1 MRRSTRFGLVAAIA
15 LLVLGGG
22 YTAYWRIAAGRIE
35 DGLVAWRQS
44 ILPRKIEASWQSL
57 RVAGFP
63 LGFRVELGGATLVDR
78 ALTPAPE
85 IHAPVLTGSARP
97 WDFADWRL
105 AAPRGLAATLAAA
118 GARPPV
124 KLAAQSARGT
134 VALAGGGA
142 VSLWLRFAG
151 LVAEAGG
158 RVPVKAA
165 DAWITLPPEPARTH
179 AEPSLGLA
187 LDLRR
192 VRLPAAPLAMS
203 GTIDD
208 LAFGVTLKGAVPDG
222 PLPQAVAAWR
232 DAGGTIEFDNL
243 RLKWGGLGA
252 NATGTMALDRELQPE
267 GAFSGGIEGF
277 GTILSA
283 LVAAGRLNAEQAA
296 LAQIALSALARPG
309 PDGQPQIKTS
319 FAIQNGKMYLGP
331 AKLGATP
338 RIVWR

>member
-1 MRRSTRFGLVAAIA
+1 MRRSTRFGIAAAIV

-22 YTAYWRIAAGRIE
+22 YTAYWWIAAGRIE
-35 DGLVAWRQS
+35 NGLVAWRQS
-44 ILPRKIEASWQSL
+44 MQPRKIDASWQRL

-63 LGFRVELGGATLVDR
+63 LGFRIELGGATLVDR
-78 ALTPAPE
+78 ALTPSPA
-85 IHAPVLTGSARP
+85 IHLPVLTGSARP

-105 AAPRGLAATLAAA
+105 SAPKGLAATLAAA

-124 KLAAQSARGT
+124 KLAANAAHGT
-134 VALAGGGA
+134 VSLVRGGA
-142 VSLWLRFAG
+142 AWLWLRFEG

-158 RVPVKAA
+158 RVPIKAA
-165 DAWITLPPEPARTH
+165 DAWITVPPTPARTD

-187 LDLRR
+187 LDLHQ
-192 VRLPAAPLAMS
+192 VRLPAAPPTMS

-208 LAFGVTLKGAVPDG
+208 LAMGVTLKGAVPDG
-222 PLPQAVAAWR
+222 PLLQAVAAWR
-232 DAGGTIEFDNL
+232 DAGGTIELDNL
-243 RLKWGGLGA
+243 QLKWGGLGA

-283 LVAAGRLNAEQAA
+283 LVEADRLNAEQAA

-319 FAIQNGKMYLGP
+319 FTIQNGKMYLGP
-331 AKLGATP
+331 ATLGLAP
-338 RIVWR
+338 RIVWK